1 MCTTNDK
8 ARQDTLLTIEQ
19 ASTRLSIS
27 KSLLRSEL
35 LKHQLPVVRMGRRLF
50 IPRQSCD
57 DLVARHSDFDG
68 LIPSQSRMGKFSGGT
83 RSSMLLGTP
92 G

>member
-1 MCTTNDK
+1 MSTINDEV
-8 ARQDTLLTIEQ
+8 RQDTLLTIDQ

-35 LKHQLPVVRMGRRLF
+35 LKHRLPVVRMGRRLF

-57 DLVARHSDFDG
+57 DLIRLG
-68 LIPSQSRMGKFSGGT
+68 LRPFNPHRRGAE
-83 RSSMLLGTP
+83 R
-92 G
+92 